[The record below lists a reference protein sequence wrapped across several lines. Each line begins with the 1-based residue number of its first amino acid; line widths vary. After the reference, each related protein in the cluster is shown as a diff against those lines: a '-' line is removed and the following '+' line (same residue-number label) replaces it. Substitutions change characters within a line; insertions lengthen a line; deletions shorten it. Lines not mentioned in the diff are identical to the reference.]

1 MKVSKFALSAI
12 VAGLLVAV
20 IPIELSAGAGPSG
33 PMGHKGKGKI
43 GGVYMNPY
51 GIAPLTAVIMKAG
64 YTLSDVSV
72 KVKAKGEKGVD
83 LSYKVADG
91 KIKLHGGIPVFGMY
105 PDYQNIVEVS
115 YTKHEP
121 GGIGAKT
128 EKITE
133 TYTIYA
139 PPISTYGSGTGQ
151 KRALP
156 RAEVVVPASKELKEN
171 LYLMNYL
178 SSMLP
183 NASQFVWN
191 LPSGGALEWDYESYV
206 WMIDTNG
213 DIRWFLDTSK
223 LRDTYDLRK
232 KGNIMGFDQT
242 KDGALIWGNSQSYMK
257 YDLMGRK
264 IYNRMLPKSYND
276 FSHHMEETSKGT
288 YLLRVASADM
298 KRKDN
303 KNVRTVRD
311 VIIELDRDGNVL
323 DEWNMNEIID
333 PYRDVNLLAMDQGAV
348 CLNIDADK
356 AGHTMS
362 KEEMETDSNY
372 GDITGVGPGRNWA
385 HINSVNYDASDD
397 SIILSV
403 RNQSANIKVG
413 RDKKVKWILGS
424 KEGWTGEL
432 AKKVL
437 TPVDAKGNKIDC
449 GESGSKC
456 PGYLNEKGGFDWT
469 WTQHTAYL
477 IPEKSKGHLK
487 HISVFDNG
495 DSRGMEQ
502 PAIISMKYSR
512 AVEYVVDEK
521 NMTVE
526 QIWEFGKERGFE
538 WYSPITSVV
547 EYQPKTDSMMVHSA
561 VAGMG
566 DVQAVMQGKVALTPF
581 LHEFKYGTK
590 EPLLE
595 IKILDGNLVG
605 YRALN
610 IDLQKAFK

>member
-20 IPIELSAGAGPSG
+20 MPMDLSAGAGPSG

-156 RAEVVVPASKELKEN
+156 RAEVVVPASKELKGN

-242 KDGALIWGNSQSYMK
+242 KDGSLIWGNSQSYMK

-298 KRKDN
+298 KRKDG

-477 IPEKSKGHLK
+477 IPEKSNGHLK

-502 PAIISMKYSR
+502 PAIINMKYSR
-512 AVEYVVDEK
+512 AVEYVVNEK
-521 NMTVE
+521 DMTVE
-526 QIWEFGKERGFE
+526 QVWEFGKERGFE

-566 DVQAVMQGKVALTPF
+566 DVQAVMQGKVALTPY